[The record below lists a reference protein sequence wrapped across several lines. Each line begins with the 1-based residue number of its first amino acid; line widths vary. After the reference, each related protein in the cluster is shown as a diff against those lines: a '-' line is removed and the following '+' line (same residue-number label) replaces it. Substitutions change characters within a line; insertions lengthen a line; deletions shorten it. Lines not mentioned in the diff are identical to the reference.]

1 MNKTIITT
9 AATLLMVSCNTT
21 NPLLQE
27 STLPYGA
34 PQFDKIRNEH
44 YMPAFQQGIAEA
56 KAEIDAIAGNTE
68 APGFENTIEA
78 MERSGK
84 TLNRVSS
91 IFFNVLEADSDE
103 QMQQIAEEVSPLLT
117 EYEMYV
123 SLNETLFARVKAVWE
138 QRESLSL
145 EKDQMRLLE
154 KTYKS
159 FARGGANLQGEDRQ
173 KYAELS
179 EKLSLA
185 TLKFGRN
192 VLAATNAYKLN
203 ITDEAQLAGLPQYV
217 IDLGKQ
223 TAEELGQQGWTY
235 DLSYPS
241 YGPFMRFCDDRELR
255 RQMYIAYNTRGVG
268 GESDNSAL
276 VKEIAGLRLEIAN
289 LLGYETYADYALE
302 ERMLKT
308 PAQVNG
314 FLEDLLQ
321 ASLPKARQE
330 VKAIRD
336 YAAAHGFEGE
346 LQSWDFS
353 YWSEKL
359 KSEKYS
365 VSDAELK
372 PYFRLEDCI
381 DAVFGLAT
389 RLYGL
394 SFELRED
401 IPAYHEDVKV
411 YDVKDESGRHMALFY
426 VDFFPRASKRNGAWM
441 TEFRG
446 QSIVDGTEYRP
457 FVSLVTNFSKPT
469 ADDPSL
475 LTPDELET
483 FLHEFGHS
491 LHGMLAEGRYE
502 SLCGTN
508 VSRDFVELPSQI
520 MENWAYEPEFLQ
532 GFAKHYKTGET
543 IPAAL
548 IDKIAASRNYNAAY
562 AQVRQLNFG
571 ILDMAWHD
579 QKSMTEAPALEFEK
593 AVLSRMAVL
602 PAVEGTSISTS
613 ITHLFSG
620 GYAAGYYSYKWS
632 EVLEADAF
640 SLFKEQGIFSRE
652 VAASFRE
659 NILSKGGSEDEAVMY
674 RNFRGHDPE
683 VGALLRKL
691 GI

>member
-1 MNKTIITT
+1 MKKTLI
-9 AATLLMVSCNTT
+9 AATSATMLMASCNT

-34 PQFDKIRNEH
+34 PQFDKIKSEH
-44 YMPAFQQGIAEA
+44 YMPAFREGIAQA
-56 KAEIDAIAGNTE
+56 KAEIDAIVANS
-68 APGFENTIEA
+68 AQPDFENTIEA

-84 TLNRVSS
+84 TLNKVSS
-91 IFFNVLEADSDE
+91 IFFNLLEADSDE
-103 QMQQIAEEVSPLLT
+103 TLQQIAEEVSPLLND
-117 EYEMYV
+117 YQMYV
-123 SLNETLFARVKAVWE
+123 SLNEKLFARVKSVWE
-138 QRESLSL
+138 RKEGLGLAQ
-145 EKDQMRLLE
+145 DQMTLLE

-159 FARGGANLQGEDRQ
+159 FTRGGANLQGEDRQ
-173 KYAELS
+173 KYAQLS
-179 EKLSLA
+179 EQLSLA
-185 TLKFGRN
+185 TIRFGRN

-203 ITDEAQLAGLPQYV
+203 ITDEAKLAGMPDYLKE
-217 IDLGKQ
+217 LGKQ
-223 TAEELGQQGWTY
+223 TAEEAGQQGWTF

-255 RQMYIAYNTRGVG
+255 KEMYLAYNSRGLKEEG
-268 GESDNSAL
+268 DNTEL
-276 VKEIAGLRLEIAN
+276 VKEIASLRLQIAN
-289 LLGYETYADYALE
+289 LLGYETYAHYALE

-308 PAQVNG
+308 PSQVNG

-321 ASLPKARQE
+321 ASLPKARKE
-330 VKAIRD
+330 VKAIQD
-336 YAAAHGFEGE
+336 YAAAHGFKGE

-359 KSEKYS
+359 KNERYTI
-365 VSDAELK
+365 SDAELK
-372 PYFRLEDCI
+372 PYFRLDDCI
-381 DAVFGLAT
+381 DAVFGLAGK
-389 RLYGL
+389 LYGL
-394 SFELRED
+394 SFEERSD
-401 IPAYHEDVKV
+401 IPVYHPDVKV
-411 YDVKDESGRHMALFY
+411 YDVKNEQGRHMALFY

-469 ADDPSL
+469 AGEPSL
-475 LTPDELET
+475 ITPDELET
-483 FLHEFGHS
+483 LLHEFGHS

-508 VSRDFVELPSQI
+508 VARDFVELPSQI

-532 GFAKHYKTGET
+532 SFAKHYKTGET
-543 IPAAL
+543 IPAEL
-548 IDKIAASRNYNAAY
+548 IEKIAASRNYNAAY
-562 AQVRQLNFG
+562 LQVRQLNFG

-579 QKSMTEAPALEFEK
+579 QKTMSDKPTVEFEK
-593 AVLSRMAVL
+593 SVLSRMAVL
-602 PAVEGTSISTS
+602 PDVPGTAISTS

-640 SLFKEQGIFSRE
+640 SLFKEKGIFSRE
-652 VAASFRE
+652 VAESFRA

>member
-1 MNKTIITT
+1 M
-9 AATLLMVSCNTT
+9 LMASCNT

-34 PQFDKIRNEH
+34 PQFDKIKSEH
-44 YMPAFQQGIAEA
+44 YMPAFREGIAQA
-56 KAEIDAIAGNTE
+56 KAEIDAIVANS
-68 APGFENTIEA
+68 AQPDFENTIEA

-84 TLNRVSS
+84 TLNKVSS
-91 IFFNVLEADSDE
+91 IFFNLLEADSDE
-103 QMQQIAEEVSPLLT
+103 TLQQIAEEVSPLLND
-117 EYEMYV
+117 YQMYV
-123 SLNETLFARVKAVWE
+123 SLNEKLFARVKSVWE
-138 QRESLSL
+138 RKEGLGLAQ
-145 EKDQMRLLE
+145 DQMTLLE

-159 FARGGANLQGEDRQ
+159 FTRGGANLQGEDRQ
-173 KYAELS
+173 KYAQLS
-179 EKLSLA
+179 EQLSLA
-185 TLKFGRN
+185 TIRFGRN

-203 ITDEAQLAGLPQYV
+203 ITDEAKLAGMPDYLKE
-217 IDLGKQ
+217 LGKQ
-223 TAEELGQQGWTY
+223 TAEEAGQQGWTF

-255 RQMYIAYNTRGVG
+255 KEMYLAYNSRGLKEEG
-268 GESDNSAL
+268 DNTEL
-276 VKEIAGLRLEIAN
+276 VKEIASLRLQIAN
-289 LLGYETYADYALE
+289 LLGYETYAHYALE

-308 PAQVNG
+308 PSQVNG

-321 ASLPKARQE
+321 ASLPKARKE
-330 VKAIRD
+330 VKAIQD
-336 YAAAHGFEGE
+336 YAAAHGFKGE

-359 KSEKYS
+359 KNERYTI
-365 VSDAELK
+365 SDAELK
-372 PYFRLEDCI
+372 PYFRLDDCI
-381 DAVFGLAT
+381 DAVFGLAGK
-389 RLYGL
+389 LYGL
-394 SFELRED
+394 SFEERSD
-401 IPAYHEDVKV
+401 IPVYHPDVKV
-411 YDVKDESGRHMALFY
+411 YDVKNEQGRHMALFY

-469 ADDPSL
+469 AGEPSL
-475 LTPDELET
+475 ITPDELET
-483 FLHEFGHS
+483 LLHEFGHS

-508 VSRDFVELPSQI
+508 VARDFVELPSQI

-532 GFAKHYKTGET
+532 SFAKHYKTGET
-543 IPAAL
+543 IPAEL
-548 IDKIAASRNYNAAY
+548 IEKISASRNYNAAY
-562 AQVRQLNFG
+562 LQVRQLNFG

-579 QKSMTEAPALEFEK
+579 QKTISDKPTVEFEK
-593 AVLSRMAVL
+593 SVLSRMAVL
-602 PAVEGTSISTS
+602 PDVPGTAISTS

-640 SLFKEQGIFSRE
+640 SLFKEKGIFSRE
-652 VAASFRE
+652 VAESFRA

>member
-1 MNKTIITT
+1 MKKTLI
-9 AATLLMVSCNTT
+9 AATSATMLMASCNT

-34 PQFDKIRNEH
+34 PQFDKIKSEH
-44 YMPAFQQGIAEA
+44 YMPAFREGIAQA
-56 KAEIDAIAGNTE
+56 KAEIDAIVANS
-68 APGFENTIEA
+68 AQPDFENTIEA

-84 TLNRVSS
+84 TLNKVSS
-91 IFFNVLEADSDE
+91 IFFNLLEADSDE
-103 QMQQIAEEVSPLLT
+103 TLQQIAEEVSPLLND
-117 EYEMYV
+117 YQMYV
-123 SLNETLFARVKAVWE
+123 SLNEKLFARVKSVWE
-138 QRESLSL
+138 RKEGLGLAQ
-145 EKDQMRLLE
+145 DQMTLLE

-159 FARGGANLQGEDRQ
+159 FTRGGANLQGEDRQ
-173 KYAELS
+173 KYAQLS
-179 EKLSLA
+179 EQLSLA
-185 TLKFGRN
+185 TIRFGRN

-203 ITDEAQLAGLPQYV
+203 ITDEAKLAGMPDYLKE
-217 IDLGKQ
+217 LGKQ
-223 TAEELGQQGWTY
+223 TAEEAGQQGWTF

-255 RQMYIAYNTRGVG
+255 KEMYLAYNSRGLKEEG
-268 GESDNSAL
+268 DNTEL
-276 VKEIAGLRLEIAN
+276 VKEIASLRLQIAN
-289 LLGYETYADYALE
+289 LLGYETYAHYALE

-308 PAQVNG
+308 PSQVNG

-321 ASLPKARQE
+321 ASLPKARKE
-330 VKAIRD
+330 VKAIQD
-336 YAAAHGFEGE
+336 YAAAHGFKGE

-359 KSEKYS
+359 KNERYTI
-365 VSDAELK
+365 SDAELK
-372 PYFRLEDCI
+372 PYFRLDDCI
-381 DAVFGLAT
+381 DAVFGLAGK
-389 RLYGL
+389 LYGL
-394 SFELRED
+394 SFEERSD
-401 IPAYHEDVKV
+401 IPVYHPDVKV
-411 YDVKDESGRHMALFY
+411 YDVKNEQGRHMALFY

-469 ADDPSL
+469 AGEPSL
-475 LTPDELET
+475 ITPDELET
-483 FLHEFGHS
+483 LLHEFGHS
-491 LHGMLAEGRYE
+491 LHGMLTEGRYE

-508 VSRDFVELPSQI
+508 VARDFVELPSQI

-543 IPAAL
+543 IPAEL
-548 IDKIAASRNYNAAY
+548 IEKISASRNYNAAY
-562 AQVRQLNFG
+562 LQVRQLNFG

-579 QKSMTEAPALEFEK
+579 QKTMSDKPTVEFEK
-593 AVLSRMAVL
+593 RVLSRMAVL
-602 PAVEGTSISTS
+602 PDVPGTAISTS

-640 SLFKEQGIFSRE
+640 SLFKEKGIFSRE
-652 VAASFRE
+652 VAESFRA

>member
-268 GESDNSAL
+268 GESDNSVL

-321 ASLPKARQE
+321 ASLPKADR
-330 VKAIRD
+330 
-336 YAAAHGFEGE
+336 
-346 LQSWDFS
+346 
-353 YWSEKL
+353 
-359 KSEKYS
+359 KS
-365 VSDAELK
+365 V
-372 PYFRLEDCI
+372 
-381 DAVFGLAT
+381 V
-389 RLYGL
+389 
-394 SFELRED
+394 
-401 IPAYHEDVKV
+401 
-411 YDVKDESGRHMALFY
+411 
-426 VDFFPRASKRNGAWM
+426 
-441 TEFRG
+441 
-446 QSIVDGTEYRP
+446 
-457 FVSLVTNFSKPT
+457 
-469 ADDPSL
+469 
-475 LTPDELET
+475 
-483 FLHEFGHS
+483 
-491 LHGMLAEGRYE
+491 
-502 SLCGTN
+502 
-508 VSRDFVELPSQI
+508 
-520 MENWAYEPEFLQ
+520 
-532 GFAKHYKTGET
+532 
-543 IPAAL
+543 
-548 IDKIAASRNYNAAY
+548 
-562 AQVRQLNFG
+562 
-571 ILDMAWHD
+571 
-579 QKSMTEAPALEFEK
+579 
-593 AVLSRMAVL
+593 
-602 PAVEGTSISTS
+602 
-613 ITHLFSG
+613 
-620 GYAAGYYSYKWS
+620 
-632 EVLEADAF
+632 
-640 SLFKEQGIFSRE
+640 
-652 VAASFRE
+652 
-659 NILSKGGSEDEAVMY
+659 
-674 RNFRGHDPE
+674 
-683 VGALLRKL
+683 
-691 GI
+691 

>member
-1 MNKTIITT
+1 MKKTLI
-9 AATLLMVSCNTT
+9 AATSATMLMASCNT

-34 PQFDKIRNEH
+34 PQFDKIKSEH
-44 YMPAFQQGIAEA
+44 YMPAFREGIAQA
-56 KAEIDAIAGNTE
+56 KAEIDAIVANS
-68 APGFENTIEA
+68 AQPDFENTIEA

-84 TLNRVSS
+84 TLNKVSS
-91 IFFNVLEADSDE
+91 IFFNLLEADSDE
-103 QMQQIAEEVSPLLT
+103 TLQQIAEEVSPLLND
-117 EYEMYV
+117 YQMYV
-123 SLNETLFARVKAVWE
+123 SLNEKLFARVKSVWE
-138 QRESLSL
+138 RKEGLGLAQ
-145 EKDQMRLLE
+145 DQMTLLE

-159 FARGGANLQGEDRQ
+159 FTRGGANLQGEDRQ
-173 KYAELS
+173 KYAQLS
-179 EKLSLA
+179 EQLSLA
-185 TLKFGRN
+185 TIRFGRN

-203 ITDEAQLAGLPQYV
+203 ITDEAKLAGMPDYLKE
-217 IDLGKQ
+217 LGKQ
-223 TAEELGQQGWTY
+223 TAEEAGQQGWTF

-255 RQMYIAYNTRGVG
+255 KEMYLAYNSRGLKEEG
-268 GESDNSAL
+268 DNTEL
-276 VKEIAGLRLEIAN
+276 VKEIASLRLQIAN
-289 LLGYETYADYALE
+289 LLGYETYAHYALE

-308 PAQVNG
+308 PSQVNG

-321 ASLPKARQE
+321 ASLPKARKE
-330 VKAIRD
+330 VKAIQD
-336 YAAAHGFEGE
+336 YAAAHGFKGE

-359 KSEKYS
+359 KNERYTI
-365 VSDAELK
+365 SDAELK
-372 PYFRLEDCI
+372 PYFRLDDCI
-381 DAVFGLAT
+381 DAVFGLAGK
-389 RLYGL
+389 LYGL
-394 SFELRED
+394 SFEERSD
-401 IPAYHEDVKV
+401 IPVYHPDVKV
-411 YDVKDESGRHMALFY
+411 YDVKNEQGRHMALFY

-469 ADDPSL
+469 AGEPSL
-475 LTPDELET
+475 ITPDELET
-483 FLHEFGHS
+483 LLHEFGHS

-508 VSRDFVELPSQI
+508 VARDFVELPSQI

-543 IPAAL
+543 IPAEL
-548 IDKIAASRNYNAAY
+548 IEKIATSRNYNAAY
-562 AQVRQLNFG
+562 LQVRQLNFG

-579 QKSMTEAPALEFEK
+579 QKTMSDKPTVEFEK
-593 AVLSRMAVL
+593 SVLSRMAVL
-602 PAVEGTSISTS
+602 PDVPGTAISTS

-640 SLFKEQGIFSRE
+640 SLFKEKGIFSRE
-652 VAASFRE
+652 VAESFRA

>member
-1 MNKTIITT
+1 M
-9 AATLLMVSCNTT
+9 LMASCNT

-34 PQFDKIRNEH
+34 PQFDKIKSEH
-44 YMPAFQQGIAEA
+44 YMPAFREGIAQA
-56 KAEIDAIAGNTE
+56 KAEIDAIVANS
-68 APGFENTIEA
+68 AQPDFENTIEA

-84 TLNRVSS
+84 TLNKVSS
-91 IFFNVLEADSDE
+91 IFFNLLEADSDE
-103 QMQQIAEEVSPLLT
+103 TLQQIAEEVSPLLND
-117 EYEMYV
+117 YQMYV
-123 SLNETLFARVKAVWE
+123 SLNEKLFARVKSVWE
-138 QRESLSL
+138 RKEGLGLAQ
-145 EKDQMRLLE
+145 DQMTLLE

-159 FARGGANLQGEDRQ
+159 FTRGGANLQGEDRQ
-173 KYAELS
+173 KYAQLS
-179 EKLSLA
+179 EQLSLA
-185 TLKFGRN
+185 TIRFGRN

-203 ITDEAQLAGLPQYV
+203 ITDEAKLAGMPDYLK
-217 IDLGKQ
+217 DLGKQ
-223 TAEELGQQGWTY
+223 TAEEAGQQGWTF

-255 RQMYIAYNTRGVG
+255 KEMYLAYNSRGLKEEG
-268 GESDNSAL
+268 DNTEL
-276 VKEIAGLRLEIAN
+276 VKEIASLRLQIAN
-289 LLGYETYADYALE
+289 LLGYETYAHYALE

-308 PAQVNG
+308 PSQVNG

-321 ASLPKARQE
+321 ASLPKARKE
-330 VKAIRD
+330 VKAIQD
-336 YAAAHGFEGE
+336 YAAAHGFKGE

-359 KSEKYS
+359 KNERYTI
-365 VSDAELK
+365 SDAELK
-372 PYFRLEDCI
+372 PYFRLDDCI
-381 DAVFGLAT
+381 DAVFGLAGK
-389 RLYGL
+389 LYGL
-394 SFELRED
+394 SFEERSD
-401 IPAYHEDVKV
+401 IPVYHPDVKV
-411 YDVKDESGRHMALFY
+411 YDVKNEQGRHMALFY

-469 ADDPSL
+469 AGEPSL
-475 LTPDELET
+475 ITPDELET
-483 FLHEFGHS
+483 LLHEFGHS

-508 VSRDFVELPSQI
+508 VARDFVELPSQI

-543 IPAAL
+543 IPAEL
-548 IDKIAASRNYNAAY
+548 IEKIAASRNYNAAY
-562 AQVRQLNFG
+562 LQVRQLNFG

-579 QKSMTEAPALEFEK
+579 QKTMSEEPTVEFEK
-593 AVLSRMAVL
+593 RVLSRMAVL
-602 PAVEGTSISTS
+602 PDVPGTAISTS

-640 SLFKEQGIFSRE
+640 SLFKEKGIFSRE
-652 VAASFRE
+652 VAESFRA

>member
-1 MNKTIITT
+1 M
-9 AATLLMVSCNTT
+9 LMASCNT

-34 PQFDKIRNEH
+34 PQFDKIKSEH
-44 YMPAFQQGIAEA
+44 YMPAFREGIAQA
-56 KAEIDAIAGNTE
+56 KAEIDAIVANS
-68 APGFENTIEA
+68 AQPDFENTIEA

-84 TLNRVSS
+84 TLNKVSS
-91 IFFNVLEADSDE
+91 IFFNLLEADSDE
-103 QMQQIAEEVSPLLT
+103 TLQQIAEEVSPLLND
-117 EYEMYV
+117 YQMYV
-123 SLNETLFARVKAVWE
+123 SLNEKLFARVKSVWE
-138 QRESLSL
+138 RKEGLGLAQ
-145 EKDQMRLLE
+145 DQMTLLE

-159 FARGGANLQGEDRQ
+159 FTRGGANLQGEDRQ
-173 KYAELS
+173 KYAQLS
-179 EKLSLA
+179 EQLSLA
-185 TLKFGRN
+185 TIRFGRN

-203 ITDEAQLAGLPQYV
+203 ITDEAKLAGMPDYLKE
-217 IDLGKQ
+217 LGKQ
-223 TAEELGQQGWTY
+223 TAEEAGQQGWTF

-255 RQMYIAYNTRGVG
+255 KEMYLAYNSRGLKEEG
-268 GESDNSAL
+268 DNTEL
-276 VKEIAGLRLEIAN
+276 VKEIASLRLQIAN
-289 LLGYETYADYALE
+289 LLGYETYAHYALE

-308 PAQVNG
+308 PSQVNG

-321 ASLPKARQE
+321 ASLPKARKE
-330 VKAIRD
+330 VKAIQD
-336 YAAAHGFEGE
+336 YAAAHGFKGE

-359 KSEKYS
+359 KNERYTI
-365 VSDAELK
+365 SDAELK
-372 PYFRLEDCI
+372 PYFRLDDCI
-381 DAVFGLAT
+381 DAVFGLAGK
-389 RLYGL
+389 LYGL
-394 SFELRED
+394 SFEERSD
-401 IPAYHEDVKV
+401 IPVYHPDVKV
-411 YDVKDESGRHMALFY
+411 YDVKNEQGRHMALFY

-469 ADDPSL
+469 AGEPSL
-475 LTPDELET
+475 ITPDELET
-483 FLHEFGHS
+483 LLHEFGHS

-508 VSRDFVELPSQI
+508 VARDFVELPSQI

-532 GFAKHYKTGET
+532 SFAKHYKTGET
-543 IPAAL
+543 IPAEL
-548 IDKIAASRNYNAAY
+548 IEKISASRNYNAAY
-562 AQVRQLNFG
+562 LQVRQLNFG

-579 QKSMTEAPALEFEK
+579 QKTMSDKPTVEFEK
-593 AVLSRMAVL
+593 SVLSRMAVL
-602 PAVEGTSISTS
+602 PDVPGTAISTS

-640 SLFKEQGIFSRE
+640 SLFKEKGIFSRE
-652 VAASFRE
+652 VAESFRA

>member
-1 MNKTIITT
+1 MKKTLI
-9 AATLLMVSCNTT
+9 AATSATMLMASCNT

-34 PQFDKIRNEH
+34 PQFDKIKSEH
-44 YMPAFQQGIAEA
+44 YMPAFKEGIAQA
-56 KAEIDAIAGNTE
+56 KAEIDAIVANS
-68 APGFENTIEA
+68 AQPDFENTIEA

-84 TLNRVSS
+84 TLNKVSS
-91 IFFNVLEADSDE
+91 IFFNLLEADSDE
-103 QMQQIAEEVSPLLT
+103 TLQQIAEEVSPLLND
-117 EYEMYV
+117 YQMYV
-123 SLNETLFARVKAVWE
+123 SLNEKLFARVKSVWE
-138 QRESLSL
+138 RKEGLGLAQ
-145 EKDQMRLLE
+145 DQMTLLE

-159 FARGGANLQGEDRQ
+159 FTRGGANLQGEDRQ
-173 KYAELS
+173 KYAQLS
-179 EKLSLA
+179 EQLSLA
-185 TLKFGRN
+185 TIRFGRN

-203 ITDEAQLAGLPQYV
+203 ITDEAKLAGMPDYLKE
-217 IDLGKQ
+217 LGKQ
-223 TAEELGQQGWTY
+223 TAEEAGQQGWTF

-255 RQMYIAYNTRGVG
+255 KEMYLAYNSRGLKEEG
-268 GESDNSAL
+268 DNTEL
-276 VKEIAGLRLEIAN
+276 VKEIASLRLQIAN
-289 LLGYETYADYALE
+289 LLGYETYAHYALE

-308 PAQVNG
+308 PSQVNG

-321 ASLPKARQE
+321 ASLPKARKE
-330 VKAIRD
+330 VKAIQD
-336 YAAAHGFEGE
+336 YAAAHGFKGE

-359 KSEKYS
+359 KNERYTI
-365 VSDAELK
+365 SDAELK
-372 PYFRLEDCI
+372 PYFRLDDCI
-381 DAVFGLAT
+381 DAVFGLAGK
-389 RLYGL
+389 LYGL
-394 SFELRED
+394 SFEERSD
-401 IPAYHEDVKV
+401 IPVYHPDVKV
-411 YDVKDESGRHMALFY
+411 YDVKNEQGRHMALFY

-469 ADDPSL
+469 AGEPSL
-475 LTPDELET
+475 ITPDELET
-483 FLHEFGHS
+483 LLHEFGHS

-508 VSRDFVELPSQI
+508 VARDFVELPSQI

-543 IPAAL
+543 IPAEL
-548 IDKIAASRNYNAAY
+548 IEKISASRNYNAAY
-562 AQVRQLNFG
+562 LQVRQLNFG

-579 QKSMTEAPALEFEK
+579 QKTMSEEPTVEIEK
-593 AVLSRMAVL
+593 SVLSRMAVL
-602 PAVEGTSISTS
+602 PDVPGTAISTS

-640 SLFKEQGIFSRE
+640 SLFKEKGIFSRE
-652 VAASFRE
+652 VAESFRA

>member
-1 MNKTIITT
+1 MKKTLI
-9 AATLLMVSCNTT
+9 AATSATMLMASCNT

-34 PQFDKIRNEH
+34 PQFDKIKSEH
-44 YMPAFQQGIAEA
+44 YMPAFREGIAQA
-56 KAEIDAIAGNTE
+56 KAEIDAIVANS
-68 APGFENTIEA
+68 AQPDFENTIEA

-84 TLNRVSS
+84 TLNKVSS
-91 IFFNVLEADSDE
+91 IFFNLLEADSDE
-103 QMQQIAEEVSPLLT
+103 TLQQIAEEVSPLLND
-117 EYEMYV
+117 YQMYV
-123 SLNETLFARVKAVWE
+123 SLNEKLFARVKSVWE
-138 QRESLSL
+138 RKEGLGLAQ
-145 EKDQMRLLE
+145 DQMTLLE

-159 FARGGANLQGEDRQ
+159 FTRGGANLQGEDRQ
-173 KYAELS
+173 KYAQLS
-179 EKLSLA
+179 EQLSLA
-185 TLKFGRN
+185 TIRFGRN

-203 ITDEAQLAGLPQYV
+203 ITDEAKLAGMPDYLKE
-217 IDLGKQ
+217 LGKQ
-223 TAEELGQQGWTY
+223 TAEEAGQQGWTF

-255 RQMYIAYNTRGVG
+255 KEMYLAYNSRGLKEEG
-268 GESDNSAL
+268 DNTEL
-276 VKEIAGLRLEIAN
+276 VKEIASLRLQIAN
-289 LLGYETYADYALE
+289 LLGYETYAHYALE

-308 PAQVNG
+308 PSQVNG

-321 ASLPKARQE
+321 ASLPKARKE
-330 VKAIRD
+330 VKAIQD
-336 YAAAHGFEGE
+336 YAAAHGFKGE

-359 KSEKYS
+359 KNERYTI
-365 VSDAELK
+365 SDAELK
-372 PYFRLEDCI
+372 PYFRLDDCI
-381 DAVFGLAT
+381 DAVFGLAGK
-389 RLYGL
+389 LYGL
-394 SFELRED
+394 SFEERSD
-401 IPAYHEDVKV
+401 IPVYHPDVKV
-411 YDVKDESGRHMALFY
+411 YDVKNEQGRHMALFY

-469 ADDPSL
+469 AGEPSL
-475 LTPDELET
+475 ITPDELET
-483 FLHEFGHS
+483 LLHEFGHS

-508 VSRDFVELPSQI
+508 VARDFVELPSQI

-543 IPAAL
+543 IPAEL
-548 IDKIAASRNYNAAY
+548 IEKISASRNYNAAY
-562 AQVRQLNFG
+562 LQVRQLNFG

-579 QKSMTEAPALEFEK
+579 QKTMSEEPTVEFEK
-593 AVLSRMAVL
+593 RVLSRMAVL
-602 PAVEGTSISTS
+602 PDVPGTAISTS

-640 SLFKEQGIFSRE
+640 SLFKEKGIFSRE
-652 VAASFRE
+652 VAESFRA

>member
-1 MNKTIITT
+1 MKKTLI
-9 AATLLMVSCNTT
+9 AATSATMLMASCNT

-34 PQFDKIRNEH
+34 PQFDKIKSEH
-44 YMPAFQQGIAEA
+44 YMPAFKEGIAQA
-56 KAEIDAIAGNTE
+56 KAEIDAIVANS
-68 APGFENTIEA
+68 AQPDFENTIEA

-84 TLNRVSS
+84 TLNKVSS
-91 IFFNVLEADSDE
+91 IFFNLLEADSDE
-103 QMQQIAEEVSPLLT
+103 TLQQIAEEVSPLLND
-117 EYEMYV
+117 YQMYV
-123 SLNETLFARVKAVWE
+123 SLNEKLFARVKSVWE
-138 QRESLSL
+138 RKEGLGLAQ
-145 EKDQMRLLE
+145 DQMTLLE

-159 FARGGANLQGEDRQ
+159 FTRGGANLQGEDRQ
-173 KYAELS
+173 KYAQLS
-179 EKLSLA
+179 EQLSLA
-185 TLKFGRN
+185 TIRFGRN

-203 ITDEAQLAGLPQYV
+203 ITDEAKLAGMPDYLKE
-217 IDLGKQ
+217 LGKQ
-223 TAEELGQQGWTY
+223 TAEEAGQQGWTF

-255 RQMYIAYNTRGVG
+255 KEMYLAYNSRGLKEEG
-268 GESDNSAL
+268 DNTEL
-276 VKEIAGLRLEIAN
+276 VKEIASLRLQIAN
-289 LLGYETYADYALE
+289 LLGYETYAHYALE

-308 PAQVNG
+308 PSQVNG

-321 ASLPKARQE
+321 ASLPKARKE
-330 VKAIRD
+330 VKAIQD
-336 YAAAHGFEGE
+336 YAAAHGFKGE

-359 KSEKYS
+359 KNERYTI
-365 VSDAELK
+365 SDAELK
-372 PYFRLEDCI
+372 PYFRLDDCI
-381 DAVFGLAT
+381 DAVFGLAGK
-389 RLYGL
+389 LYGL
-394 SFELRED
+394 SFEERSD
-401 IPAYHEDVKV
+401 IPVYHPDVKV
-411 YDVKDESGRHMALFY
+411 YDVKNEQGRHMALFY

-469 ADDPSL
+469 AGEPSL
-475 LTPDELET
+475 ITPDELET
-483 FLHEFGHS
+483 LLHEFGHS

-508 VSRDFVELPSQI
+508 VARDFVELPSQI

-532 GFAKHYKTGET
+532 SFAKHYKTGET
-543 IPAAL
+543 IPAEL
-548 IDKIAASRNYNAAY
+548 IEKISASRNYNAAY
-562 AQVRQLNFG
+562 LQVRQLNFG

-579 QKSMTEAPALEFEK
+579 QKTMSEEPTVEFEK
-593 AVLSRMAVL
+593 SVLSRMAVL
-602 PAVEGTSISTS
+602 PDVPGTAISTS

-640 SLFKEQGIFSRE
+640 SLFKEKGIFSRE
-652 VAASFRE
+652 VAESFRA

>member
-1 MNKTIITT
+1 M
-9 AATLLMVSCNTT
+9 LMASCNTH
-21 NPLLQE
+21 PLLQE

-34 PQFDKIRNEH
+34 PQFDKIKSEH
-44 YMPAFQQGIAEA
+44 YMPAFKEGIAQA
-56 KAEIDAIAGNTE
+56 KAEIDAIVANS
-68 APGFENTIEA
+68 AQPDFENTIEA

-84 TLNRVSS
+84 TLNKVSS
-91 IFFNVLEADSDE
+91 IFFNLLEADSDE
-103 QMQQIAEEVSPLLT
+103 TLQQIAEEVSPLLND
-117 EYEMYV
+117 YQMYV
-123 SLNETLFARVKAVWE
+123 SLNEKLFARVKSVWE
-138 QRESLSL
+138 RKEGLGLAQ
-145 EKDQMRLLE
+145 DQMTLLE

-159 FARGGANLQGEDRQ
+159 FTRGGANLQGEDRQ
-173 KYAELS
+173 KYAQLS
-179 EKLSLA
+179 EQLSLA
-185 TLKFGRN
+185 TIRFGRN

-203 ITDEAQLAGLPQYV
+203 ITDEAKLAGMPDYLKE
-217 IDLGKQ
+217 LGKQ
-223 TAEELGQQGWTY
+223 TAEEAGQQGWTF

-255 RQMYIAYNTRGVG
+255 KEMYLAYNSRGLKEEG
-268 GESDNSAL
+268 DNTEL
-276 VKEIAGLRLEIAN
+276 VKEIASLRLQIAN
-289 LLGYETYADYALE
+289 LLGYETYAHYALE

-308 PAQVNG
+308 PSQVNG

-321 ASLPKARQE
+321 ASLPKARKE
-330 VKAIRD
+330 VKAIQD
-336 YAAAHGFEGE
+336 YAAAHGFKGE

-359 KSEKYS
+359 KNERYTI
-365 VSDAELK
+365 SDAELK
-372 PYFRLEDCI
+372 PYFRLDDCI
-381 DAVFGLAT
+381 DAVFGLAGK
-389 RLYGL
+389 LYGL
-394 SFELRED
+394 SFEERSD
-401 IPAYHEDVKV
+401 IPVYHPDVKV
-411 YDVKDESGRHMALFY
+411 YDVKNEQGRHMALFY

-469 ADDPSL
+469 AGEPSL
-475 LTPDELET
+475 ITPDELET
-483 FLHEFGHS
+483 LLHEFGHS

-508 VSRDFVELPSQI
+508 VARDFVELPSQI

-543 IPAAL
+543 IPAEL
-548 IDKIAASRNYNAAY
+548 IEKIAASRNYNAAY
-562 AQVRQLNFG
+562 LQVRQLNFG

-579 QKSMTEAPALEFEK
+579 QKTMSEEPTVEFEK
-593 AVLSRMAVL
+593 RVLSRMAVL
-602 PAVEGTSISTS
+602 PDVPGTAISTS

-640 SLFKEQGIFSRE
+640 SLFKEKGIFSRE
-652 VAASFRE
+652 VAESFRA

>member
-1 MNKTIITT
+1 MKKTLI
-9 AATLLMVSCNTT
+9 AATSATMLMASCNT

-34 PQFDKIRNEH
+34 PQFDKIKSEH
-44 YMPAFQQGIAEA
+44 YMPAFKEGIAQA
-56 KAEIDAIAGNTE
+56 KAEIDAIVANS
-68 APGFENTIEA
+68 AQPDFENTIEA

-84 TLNRVSS
+84 TLNKVSS
-91 IFFNVLEADSDE
+91 IFFNLLEADSDE
-103 QMQQIAEEVSPLLT
+103 TLQQIAEEVSPLLND
-117 EYEMYV
+117 YQMYV
-123 SLNETLFARVKAVWE
+123 SLNEKLFARVKSVWE
-138 QRESLSL
+138 RKEGLGLAQ
-145 EKDQMRLLE
+145 DQMTLLE

-159 FARGGANLQGEDRQ
+159 FTRGGANLQGEDRQ
-173 KYAELS
+173 KYAQLS
-179 EKLSLA
+179 EQLSLA
-185 TLKFGRN
+185 TIRFGRN

-203 ITDEAQLAGLPQYV
+203 ITDEAKLAGMPDYLKE
-217 IDLGKQ
+217 LGKQ
-223 TAEELGQQGWTY
+223 TAEEAGQQGWTF

-255 RQMYIAYNTRGVG
+255 KEMYLAYNSRGLKEEG
-268 GESDNSAL
+268 DNTEL
-276 VKEIAGLRLEIAN
+276 VKEIASLRLQIAN
-289 LLGYETYADYALE
+289 LLGYETYAHYALE

-308 PAQVNG
+308 PSQVNG

-321 ASLPKARQE
+321 ASLPKARKE
-330 VKAIRD
+330 VKAIQD
-336 YAAAHGFEGE
+336 YAAAHGFKGE

-359 KSEKYS
+359 KNERYTI
-365 VSDAELK
+365 SDAELK
-372 PYFRLEDCI
+372 PYFRLDDCI
-381 DAVFGLAT
+381 DAVFGLAGK
-389 RLYGL
+389 LYGL
-394 SFELRED
+394 SFEERSD
-401 IPAYHEDVKV
+401 IPVYHPDVKV
-411 YDVKDESGRHMALFY
+411 YDVKNEQGRHMALFY

-469 ADDPSL
+469 AGEPSL
-475 LTPDELET
+475 ITPDELET
-483 FLHEFGHS
+483 LLHEFGHS

-508 VSRDFVELPSQI
+508 VARDFVELPSQI

-543 IPAAL
+543 IPAEL
-548 IDKIAASRNYNAAY
+548 IEKIAASRNYNAAY
-562 AQVRQLNFG
+562 LQVRQLNFG

-579 QKSMTEAPALEFEK
+579 QKTMSEEPTVEVEK
-593 AVLSRMAVL
+593 RVLSRMAVL
-602 PAVEGTSISTS
+602 PDVPGTAISTS

-640 SLFKEQGIFSRE
+640 SLFKEKGIFSRE
-652 VAASFRE
+652 VAESFRA

>member
-1 MNKTIITT
+1 M
-9 AATLLMVSCNTT
+9 LMASCNT

-34 PQFDKIRNEH
+34 PQFDKIKSEH
-44 YMPAFQQGIAEA
+44 YMPAFKEGIAQA
-56 KAEIDAIAGNTE
+56 KAEIDAIVANS
-68 APGFENTIEA
+68 AQPDFENTIEA

-84 TLNRVSS
+84 TLNKVSS
-91 IFFNVLEADSDE
+91 IFFNLLEADSDE
-103 QMQQIAEEVSPLLT
+103 TLQQIAEEVSPLLND
-117 EYEMYV
+117 YQMYV
-123 SLNETLFARVKAVWE
+123 SLNEKLFARVKSVWE
-138 QRESLSL
+138 RKEGLGLAQ
-145 EKDQMRLLE
+145 DQMTLLE

-159 FARGGANLQGEDRQ
+159 FTRGGANLQGEDRQ
-173 KYAELS
+173 KYAQLS
-179 EKLSLA
+179 EQLSLA
-185 TLKFGRN
+185 TIRFGRN

-203 ITDEAQLAGLPQYV
+203 ITDEAKLAGMPDYLKE
-217 IDLGKQ
+217 LGKQ
-223 TAEELGQQGWTY
+223 TAEEAGQQGWTF

-255 RQMYIAYNTRGVG
+255 KEMYLAYNSRGLKEEG
-268 GESDNSAL
+268 DNTEL
-276 VKEIAGLRLEIAN
+276 VKEIASLRLQIAN
-289 LLGYETYADYALE
+289 LLGYETYAHYALE

-308 PAQVNG
+308 PSQVNG

-321 ASLPKARQE
+321 ASLPKARKE
-330 VKAIRD
+330 VKAIQD
-336 YAAAHGFEGE
+336 YAAAHGFKGE

-359 KSEKYS
+359 KNERYTI
-365 VSDAELK
+365 SDAELK
-372 PYFRLEDCI
+372 PYFRLDDCI
-381 DAVFGLAT
+381 DAVFGLAGK
-389 RLYGL
+389 LYGL
-394 SFELRED
+394 SFEERSD
-401 IPAYHEDVKV
+401 IPVYHPDVKV
-411 YDVKDESGRHMALFY
+411 YDVKNEQGRHMALFY

-469 ADDPSL
+469 AGEPSL
-475 LTPDELET
+475 ITPDELET
-483 FLHEFGHS
+483 LLHEFGHS
-491 LHGMLAEGRYE
+491 LHGMLTEGRYE

-508 VSRDFVELPSQI
+508 VARDFVELPSQI

-532 GFAKHYKTGET
+532 SFAKHYKTGET
-543 IPAAL
+543 IPAEL
-548 IDKIAASRNYNAAY
+548 IEKISASRNYNAAY
-562 AQVRQLNFG
+562 LQVRQLNFG

-579 QKSMTEAPALEFEK
+579 QKTMSDKPTVEFEK
-593 AVLSRMAVL
+593 SVLSRMAVL
-602 PAVEGTSISTS
+602 PDVPGTAISTS

-640 SLFKEQGIFSRE
+640 SLFKEKGIFSRE
-652 VAASFRE
+652 VAESFRA

>member
-1 MNKTIITT
+1 M
-9 AATLLMVSCNTT
+9 LMASCNT

-34 PQFDKIRNEH
+34 PQFDKIKSEH
-44 YMPAFQQGIAEA
+44 YMPAFKEGIAQA
-56 KAEIDAIAGNTE
+56 KAEIDAIVANS
-68 APGFENTIEA
+68 AQPDFENTIEA

-84 TLNRVSS
+84 TLNKVSS
-91 IFFNVLEADSDE
+91 IFFNLLEADSDE
-103 QMQQIAEEVSPLLT
+103 TLQQIAEEVSPLLND
-117 EYEMYV
+117 YQMYV
-123 SLNETLFARVKAVWE
+123 SLNEKLFARVKSVWE
-138 QRESLSL
+138 RKEGLGLAQ
-145 EKDQMRLLE
+145 DQMTLLE

-159 FARGGANLQGEDRQ
+159 FTRGGANLQGEDRQ
-173 KYAELS
+173 KYAQLS
-179 EKLSLA
+179 EQLSLA
-185 TLKFGRN
+185 TIRFGRN

-203 ITDEAQLAGLPQYV
+203 ITDEAKLAGMPDYLKE
-217 IDLGKQ
+217 LGKQ
-223 TAEELGQQGWTY
+223 TAEEAGQQGWTF

-255 RQMYIAYNTRGVG
+255 KEMYLAYNSRGLKEEG
-268 GESDNSAL
+268 DNTEL
-276 VKEIAGLRLEIAN
+276 VKEIASLRLQIAN
-289 LLGYETYADYALE
+289 LLGYETYAHYALE

-308 PAQVNG
+308 PSQVNG

-321 ASLPKARQE
+321 ASLPKARKE
-330 VKAIRD
+330 VKAIQD
-336 YAAAHGFEGE
+336 YAAAHGFKGE

-359 KSEKYS
+359 KNERYTI
-365 VSDAELK
+365 SDAELK
-372 PYFRLEDCI
+372 PYFRLDDCI
-381 DAVFGLAT
+381 DAVFGLAGK
-389 RLYGL
+389 LYGL
-394 SFELRED
+394 SFEERSD
-401 IPAYHEDVKV
+401 IPVYHPDVKV
-411 YDVKDESGRHMALFY
+411 YDVKNEQGRHMALFY

-469 ADDPSL
+469 AGEPSL
-475 LTPDELET
+475 ITPDELET
-483 FLHEFGHS
+483 LLHEFGHS

-508 VSRDFVELPSQI
+508 VARDFVELPSQI

-532 GFAKHYKTGET
+532 SFAKHYKTGET
-543 IPAAL
+543 IPAEL
-548 IDKIAASRNYNAAY
+548 IEKISASRNYNAAY
-562 AQVRQLNFG
+562 LQVRQLNFG

-579 QKSMTEAPALEFEK
+579 QKTMSEEPTVEFEK
-593 AVLSRMAVL
+593 RVLSRMAVL
-602 PAVEGTSISTS
+602 PDVPGTAISTS

-640 SLFKEQGIFSRE
+640 SLFKEKGIFSRE
-652 VAASFRE
+652 VAESFRA

>member
-1 MNKTIITT
+1 MKKTLI
-9 AATLLMVSCNTT
+9 AATSATMLMASCNT

-34 PQFDKIRNEH
+34 PQFDKIKSEH
-44 YMPAFQQGIAEA
+44 YMPAFREGIAQA
-56 KAEIDAIAGNTE
+56 KAEIDAIVANS
-68 APGFENTIEA
+68 AQPDFENTIEA

-84 TLNRVSS
+84 TLNKVSS
-91 IFFNVLEADSDE
+91 IFFNLLEADSDE
-103 QMQQIAEEVSPLLT
+103 TLQQIAEEVSPLLND
-117 EYEMYV
+117 YQMYV
-123 SLNETLFARVKAVWE
+123 SLNEKLFARVKSVWE
-138 QRESLSL
+138 RKEDLGLAQ
-145 EKDQMRLLE
+145 DQMTLLE

-159 FARGGANLQGEDRQ
+159 FTRGGANLQGEDRQ
-173 KYAELS
+173 KYAQLS
-179 EKLSLA
+179 EQLSLA
-185 TLKFGRN
+185 TIRFGRN

-203 ITDEAQLAGLPQYV
+203 ITDEAKLAGMPDYLKE
-217 IDLGKQ
+217 LGKQ
-223 TAEELGQQGWTY
+223 TAEEAGQQGWTF

-255 RQMYIAYNTRGVG
+255 KEMYLAYNSRGLKEEG
-268 GESDNSAL
+268 DNTEL
-276 VKEIAGLRLEIAN
+276 VKEIASLRLQIAN
-289 LLGYETYADYALE
+289 LLGYETYAHYALE

-308 PAQVNG
+308 PSQVNG

-321 ASLPKARQE
+321 ASLPKARKE
-330 VKAIRD
+330 VKAIQD
-336 YAAAHGFEGE
+336 YAAAHGFKGE

-359 KSEKYS
+359 KNERYTI
-365 VSDAELK
+365 SDAELK
-372 PYFRLEDCI
+372 PYFRLDDCI
-381 DAVFGLAT
+381 DAVFGLAGK
-389 RLYGL
+389 LYGL
-394 SFELRED
+394 SFEERSD
-401 IPAYHEDVKV
+401 IPVYHPDVKV
-411 YDVKDESGRHMALFY
+411 YDVKNEQGRHMALFY

-469 ADDPSL
+469 AGEPSL
-475 LTPDELET
+475 ITPDELET
-483 FLHEFGHS
+483 LLHEFGHS

-508 VSRDFVELPSQI
+508 VARDFVELPSQI

-543 IPAAL
+543 IPAEL
-548 IDKIAASRNYNAAY
+548 IEKISASRNYNAAY
-562 AQVRQLNFG
+562 LQVRQLNFG

-579 QKSMTEAPALEFEK
+579 QKTMSEEPTVEFEK
-593 AVLSRMAVL
+593 RVLSRMAVL
-602 PAVEGTSISTS
+602 PDVPGTAISTS

-640 SLFKEQGIFSRE
+640 SLFKEKGIFSRE
-652 VAASFRE
+652 VAESFRA

>member
-1 MNKTIITT
+1 MKKTLI
-9 AATLLMVSCNTT
+9 AATSATMLMASCNT

-34 PQFDKIRNEH
+34 PQFDKIKSEH
-44 YMPAFQQGIAEA
+44 YMPAFKEGIAQA
-56 KAEIDAIAGNTE
+56 KAEIDAIVANS
-68 APGFENTIEA
+68 AQPDFENTIEA

-84 TLNRVSS
+84 TLNKVSS
-91 IFFNVLEADSDE
+91 IFFNLLEADSDE
-103 QMQQIAEEVSPLLT
+103 TLQQIAEVVSPLLND
-117 EYEMYV
+117 YQMYV
-123 SLNETLFARVKAVWE
+123 SLNEKLFARVKSVWE
-138 QRESLSL
+138 RKEGLGLAQ
-145 EKDQMRLLE
+145 DQMTLLE

-159 FARGGANLQGEDRQ
+159 FTRGGANLQGEDRQ
-173 KYAELS
+173 KYAQLS
-179 EKLSLA
+179 EQLSLA
-185 TLKFGRN
+185 TIRFGRN

-203 ITDEAQLAGLPQYV
+203 ITDEAKLAGMPDYLKE
-217 IDLGKQ
+217 LGKQ
-223 TAEELGQQGWTY
+223 TAEEAGQQGWTF

-255 RQMYIAYNTRGVG
+255 KEMYLAYNSRGLKEEG
-268 GESDNSAL
+268 DNTEL
-276 VKEIAGLRLEIAN
+276 VKEIASLRLQIAN
-289 LLGYETYADYALE
+289 LLGYETYAHYALE

-308 PAQVNG
+308 PSQVNG

-321 ASLPKARQE
+321 ASLPKARKE
-330 VKAIRD
+330 VKAIQD
-336 YAAAHGFEGE
+336 YAAAHGFKGE

-359 KSEKYS
+359 KNERYTI
-365 VSDAELK
+365 SDAELK
-372 PYFRLEDCI
+372 PYFRLDDCI
-381 DAVFGLAT
+381 DAVFGLAGK
-389 RLYGL
+389 LYGL
-394 SFELRED
+394 SFEERSD
-401 IPAYHEDVKV
+401 IPVYHPDVKV
-411 YDVKDESGRHMALFY
+411 YDVKNEQGRHMALFY

-469 ADDPSL
+469 AGEPSL
-475 LTPDELET
+475 ITPDELET
-483 FLHEFGHS
+483 LLHEFGHS

-508 VSRDFVELPSQI
+508 VARDFVELPSQI

-543 IPAAL
+543 IPAEL
-548 IDKIAASRNYNAAY
+548 IEKISASRNYNAAY
-562 AQVRQLNFG
+562 LQVRQLNFG

-579 QKSMTEAPALEFEK
+579 QKTMSDKPTVEFEK
-593 AVLSRMAVL
+593 SVLSRMAVL
-602 PAVEGTSISTS
+602 PDVPGTAISTS

-640 SLFKEQGIFSRE
+640 SLFKEKGIFSRE
-652 VAASFRE
+652 VAESFRA

>member
-1 MNKTIITT
+1 MKKTLI
-9 AATLLMVSCNTT
+9 AATSATMLMASCNT

-34 PQFDKIRNEH
+34 PQFDKIKSEH
-44 YMPAFQQGIAEA
+44 YMPAFKEGIAQA
-56 KAEIDAIAGNTE
+56 KAEIDAIVANS
-68 APGFENTIEA
+68 AQPDFENTIEA

-84 TLNRVSS
+84 TLNKVSS
-91 IFFNVLEADSDE
+91 IFFNLLEADSDE
-103 QMQQIAEEVSPLLT
+103 TLQQIAEEVSPLLND
-117 EYEMYV
+117 YQMYV
-123 SLNETLFARVKAVWE
+123 SLNEKLFARVKSVWE
-138 QRESLSL
+138 RKEGLGLAQ
-145 EKDQMRLLE
+145 DQMTLLE

-159 FARGGANLQGEDRQ
+159 FTRGGANLQGEDRQ
-173 KYAELS
+173 KYAQLS
-179 EKLSLA
+179 EQLSLA
-185 TLKFGRN
+185 TIRFGRN

-203 ITDEAQLAGLPQYV
+203 ITDEAKLAGMPDYLKE
-217 IDLGKQ
+217 LGKQ
-223 TAEELGQQGWTY
+223 TAEEAGQQGWTF

-255 RQMYIAYNTRGVG
+255 KEMYLAYNSRGLKEEG
-268 GESDNSAL
+268 DNTEL
-276 VKEIAGLRLEIAN
+276 VKEIASLRLQIAN
-289 LLGYETYADYALE
+289 LLGYETYAHYALE

-308 PAQVNG
+308 PSQVNG

-321 ASLPKARQE
+321 ASLPKARKE
-330 VKAIRD
+330 VKAIQD
-336 YAAAHGFEGE
+336 YAAAHGFKGE

-359 KSEKYS
+359 KNERYTI
-365 VSDAELK
+365 SDAELK
-372 PYFRLEDCI
+372 PYFRLDDCI
-381 DAVFGLAT
+381 DAVFGLAGK
-389 RLYGL
+389 LYGL
-394 SFELRED
+394 SFEERSD
-401 IPAYHEDVKV
+401 IPVYHPDVKV
-411 YDVKDESGRHMALFY
+411 YDVKNEQGRHMALFY

-469 ADDPSL
+469 AGEPSL
-475 LTPDELET
+475 ITPDELET
-483 FLHEFGHS
+483 LLHEFGHS

-508 VSRDFVELPSQI
+508 VARDFVELPSQI

-532 GFAKHYKTGET
+532 SFAKHYKTGET
-543 IPAAL
+543 IPAEL
-548 IDKIAASRNYNAAY
+548 IEKIATSRNYNAAY
-562 AQVRQLNFG
+562 LQVRQLNFG

-579 QKSMTEAPALEFEK
+579 QKTMSDKPTVEFEK
-593 AVLSRMAVL
+593 SVLSRMAVL
-602 PAVEGTSISTS
+602 PDVPGTAISTS

-640 SLFKEQGIFSRE
+640 SLFKEKGIFSRE
-652 VAASFRE
+652 VAESFRA

>member
-1 MNKTIITT
+1 MKKTLI
-9 AATLLMVSCNTT
+9 AATSATMLMASCNT

-34 PQFDKIRNEH
+34 PQFDKIKSEH
-44 YMPAFQQGIAEA
+44 YMPAFKEGIAQA
-56 KAEIDAIAGNTE
+56 KAEIDAIVANS
-68 APGFENTIEA
+68 AQPDFENTIEA

-84 TLNRVSS
+84 TLNKVSS
-91 IFFNVLEADSDE
+91 IFFNLLEADSDE
-103 QMQQIAEEVSPLLT
+103 TLQQIAEEVSPLLND
-117 EYEMYV
+117 YQMYV
-123 SLNETLFARVKAVWE
+123 SLNEKLFARVKSVWE
-138 QRESLSL
+138 RKEGLGLAQ
-145 EKDQMRLLE
+145 DQMTLLE

-159 FARGGANLQGEDRQ
+159 FTRGGANLQGEDRQ
-173 KYAELS
+173 KYAQLS
-179 EKLSLA
+179 EQLSLA
-185 TLKFGRN
+185 TIRFGRN

-203 ITDEAQLAGLPQYV
+203 ITDEAKLAGMPDYLKE
-217 IDLGKQ
+217 LGKQ
-223 TAEELGQQGWTY
+223 TAEEAGQQGWTF

-255 RQMYIAYNTRGVG
+255 KEMYLAYNSRGLKEEG
-268 GESDNSAL
+268 DNTEL
-276 VKEIAGLRLEIAN
+276 VKEIASLRLQIAN
-289 LLGYETYADYALE
+289 LLGYETYAHYALE

-308 PAQVNG
+308 PSQVNG

-321 ASLPKARQE
+321 ASLPKARKE
-330 VKAIRD
+330 VKAIQD
-336 YAAAHGFEGE
+336 YAAAHGFKGE

-359 KSEKYS
+359 KNERYTI
-365 VSDAELK
+365 SDAELK
-372 PYFRLEDCI
+372 PYFRLDDCI
-381 DAVFGLAT
+381 DAVFGLAGK
-389 RLYGL
+389 LYGL
-394 SFELRED
+394 SFEERSD
-401 IPAYHEDVKV
+401 IPVYHPDVKV
-411 YDVKDESGRHMALFY
+411 YDVKNEQGRHMALFY

-469 ADDPSL
+469 AGEPSL
-475 LTPDELET
+475 ITPDELET
-483 FLHEFGHS
+483 LLHEFGHS

-508 VSRDFVELPSQI
+508 VARDFVELPSQI

-543 IPAAL
+543 IPAEL
-548 IDKIAASRNYNAAY
+548 IEKISASRNYNAAY
-562 AQVRQLNFG
+562 LQVRQLNFG

-579 QKSMTEAPALEFEK
+579 QKTMSDKPTVEFEK
-593 AVLSRMAVL
+593 SVLSRMAVL
-602 PAVEGTSISTS
+602 PDVPGTAISTS

-640 SLFKEQGIFSRE
+640 SLFKEKGIFSRE
-652 VAASFRE
+652 VAESFRA

>member
-1 MNKTIITT
+1 M
-9 AATLLMVSCNTT
+9 LMASCNT

-34 PQFDKIRNEH
+34 PQFDKIKSEH
-44 YMPAFQQGIAEA
+44 YMPAFKEGIAQA
-56 KAEIDAIAGNTE
+56 KAEIDAIVANS
-68 APGFENTIEA
+68 AQPDFENTIEA

-84 TLNRVSS
+84 TLNKVSS
-91 IFFNVLEADSDE
+91 IFFNLLEADSDE
-103 QMQQIAEEVSPLLT
+103 TLQQIAEEVSPLLND
-117 EYEMYV
+117 YQMYV
-123 SLNETLFARVKAVWE
+123 SLNEKLFARVKSVWE
-138 QRESLSL
+138 RKEGLGLAQ
-145 EKDQMRLLE
+145 DQMTLLE

-159 FARGGANLQGEDRQ
+159 FTRGGANLQGEDRQ
-173 KYAELS
+173 KYAQLS
-179 EKLSLA
+179 EQLSLA
-185 TLKFGRN
+185 TIRFGRN

-203 ITDEAQLAGLPQYV
+203 ITDEAKLAGMPDYLKE
-217 IDLGKQ
+217 LGKQ
-223 TAEELGQQGWTY
+223 TAEEAGQQGWTF

-255 RQMYIAYNTRGVG
+255 KEMYLAYNSRGLKEEG
-268 GESDNSAL
+268 DNTEL
-276 VKEIAGLRLEIAN
+276 VKEIASLRLQIAN
-289 LLGYETYADYALE
+289 LLGYETYAHYALE

-308 PAQVNG
+308 PSQVNG

-321 ASLPKARQE
+321 ASLPKARKE
-330 VKAIRD
+330 VKAIQD
-336 YAAAHGFEGE
+336 YAAAHGFKGE

-359 KSEKYS
+359 KNERYTI
-365 VSDAELK
+365 SDAELK
-372 PYFRLEDCI
+372 PYFRLDDCI
-381 DAVFGLAT
+381 DAVFGLAGK
-389 RLYGL
+389 LYGL
-394 SFELRED
+394 SFEERSD
-401 IPAYHEDVKV
+401 IPVYHPDVKV
-411 YDVKDESGRHMALFY
+411 YDVKNEQGRHMALFY

-469 ADDPSL
+469 AGEPSL
-475 LTPDELET
+475 ITPDELET
-483 FLHEFGHS
+483 LLHEFGHS

-508 VSRDFVELPSQI
+508 VARDFVELPSQI

-543 IPAAL
+543 IPAEL
-548 IDKIAASRNYNAAY
+548 IEKISASRNYNAAY
-562 AQVRQLNFG
+562 LQVRQLNFG

-579 QKSMTEAPALEFEK
+579 QKTMSEEPTVEFEK
-593 AVLSRMAVL
+593 RVLSRMAVL
-602 PAVEGTSISTS
+602 PDVPGTAISTS

-640 SLFKEQGIFSRE
+640 SLFKEKGIFSRE
-652 VAASFRE
+652 VAESFRA

>member
-1 MNKTIITT
+1 MKKTLI
-9 AATLLMVSCNTT
+9 AATSATMLMASCNT

-34 PQFDKIRNEH
+34 PQFDKIKSEH
-44 YMPAFQQGIAEA
+44 YMPAFKEGIAQA
-56 KAEIDAIAGNTE
+56 KAEIDAIVANS
-68 APGFENTIEA
+68 AQPDFENTIEA

-84 TLNRVSS
+84 TLNKVSS
-91 IFFNVLEADSDE
+91 IFFNLLEADSDE
-103 QMQQIAEEVSPLLT
+103 TLQQIAEEVSPLLND
-117 EYEMYV
+117 YQMYV
-123 SLNETLFARVKAVWE
+123 SLNEKLFARVKSVWE
-138 QRESLSL
+138 RKEGLGLAQ
-145 EKDQMRLLE
+145 DQMTLLE

-159 FARGGANLQGEDRQ
+159 FTRGGANLQGEDRQ
-173 KYAELS
+173 KYAQLS
-179 EKLSLA
+179 EQLSLA
-185 TLKFGRN
+185 TIRFGRN

-203 ITDEAQLAGLPQYV
+203 ITDEAKLAGMPDYLKE
-217 IDLGKQ
+217 LGKQ
-223 TAEELGQQGWTY
+223 TAEEAGQQGWTF

-255 RQMYIAYNTRGVG
+255 KEMYLAYNSRGLKEEG
-268 GESDNSAL
+268 DNTEL
-276 VKEIAGLRLEIAN
+276 VKEIASLRLQIAN
-289 LLGYETYADYALE
+289 LLGYETYAHYALE

-308 PAQVNG
+308 PSQVNG

-321 ASLPKARQE
+321 ASLPKARKE
-330 VKAIRD
+330 VKAIQD
-336 YAAAHGFEGE
+336 YAAAHGFKGE

-359 KSEKYS
+359 KNERYTI
-365 VSDAELK
+365 SDAELK
-372 PYFRLEDCI
+372 PYFRLDDCI
-381 DAVFGLAT
+381 DAVFGLAGK
-389 RLYGL
+389 LYGL
-394 SFELRED
+394 SFEERSD
-401 IPAYHEDVKV
+401 IPVYHPDVKV
-411 YDVKDESGRHMALFY
+411 YDVKNEQGRHMALFY

-469 ADDPSL
+469 AGEPSL
-475 LTPDELET
+475 ITPDELET
-483 FLHEFGHS
+483 LLHEFGHS
-491 LHGMLAEGRYE
+491 LHGMLTEGRYE

-508 VSRDFVELPSQI
+508 VARDFVELPSQI

-543 IPAAL
+543 IPAEL
-548 IDKIAASRNYNAAY
+548 IEKISASRNYNAAY
-562 AQVRQLNFG
+562 LQVRQLNFG

-579 QKSMTEAPALEFEK
+579 QKTMSEEPTVEFEK
-593 AVLSRMAVL
+593 RVLSRMAVL
-602 PAVEGTSISTS
+602 PDVPGTAISTS

-640 SLFKEQGIFSRE
+640 SLFKEKGIFSRE
-652 VAASFRE
+652 VAESFRA

>member
-1 MNKTIITT
+1 MKKTLI
-9 AATLLMVSCNTT
+9 AATSATMLMASCNT

-34 PQFDKIRNEH
+34 PQFDKIKSEH
-44 YMPAFQQGIAEA
+44 YMPAFKEGIAQA
-56 KAEIDAIAGNTE
+56 KAEIDAIVANS
-68 APGFENTIEA
+68 AQPDFENTIEA

-84 TLNRVSS
+84 TLNKVSS
-91 IFFNVLEADSDE
+91 IFFNLLEADSDE
-103 QMQQIAEEVSPLLT
+103 TLQQIAEEVSPLLND
-117 EYEMYV
+117 YQMYV
-123 SLNETLFARVKAVWE
+123 SLNEKLFARVKSVWE
-138 QRESLSL
+138 RKEGLGLAQ
-145 EKDQMRLLE
+145 DQMTLLE

-159 FARGGANLQGEDRQ
+159 FTRGGANLQGEDRQ
-173 KYAELS
+173 KYAQLS
-179 EKLSLA
+179 EQLSLA
-185 TLKFGRN
+185 TIRFGRN

-203 ITDEAQLAGLPQYV
+203 ITDEAKLAGMPDYLKE
-217 IDLGKQ
+217 LGKQ
-223 TAEELGQQGWTY
+223 TAEEAGQQGWTF

-255 RQMYIAYNTRGVG
+255 KEMYLAYNSRGLKEEG
-268 GESDNSAL
+268 DNTEL
-276 VKEIAGLRLEIAN
+276 VKEIASLRLQIAN
-289 LLGYETYADYALE
+289 LLGYETYAHYALE

-308 PAQVNG
+308 PSQVNG

-321 ASLPKARQE
+321 ASLPKARKE
-330 VKAIRD
+330 VKAIQD
-336 YAAAHGFEGE
+336 YAAAHGFKGE

-359 KSEKYS
+359 KNERYTI
-365 VSDAELK
+365 SDAELK
-372 PYFRLEDCI
+372 PYFRLDDCI
-381 DAVFGLAT
+381 DAVFGLAGK
-389 RLYGL
+389 LYGL
-394 SFELRED
+394 SFEERSD
-401 IPAYHEDVKV
+401 IPVYHPDVKV
-411 YDVKDESGRHMALFY
+411 YDVKNEQGRHMALFY

-469 ADDPSL
+469 AGEPSL
-475 LTPDELET
+475 ITPDELET
-483 FLHEFGHS
+483 LLHEFGHS

-508 VSRDFVELPSQI
+508 VARDFVELPSQI

-543 IPAAL
+543 IPAEL
-548 IDKIAASRNYNAAY
+548 IEKISASRNYNAAY
-562 AQVRQLNFG
+562 LQVRQLNFG

-579 QKSMTEAPALEFEK
+579 QKTMSEEPTVEFEK
-593 AVLSRMAVL
+593 RVLSRMAVL
-602 PAVEGTSISTS
+602 PDVPGTAISTS

-640 SLFKEQGIFSRE
+640 SLFKEKGIFSRE
-652 VAASFRE
+652 VAESFRA

>member
-1 MNKTIITT
+1 M
-9 AATLLMVSCNTT
+9 LMASCNT

-34 PQFDKIRNEH
+34 PQFDKIKSEH
-44 YMPAFQQGIAEA
+44 YMPAFKEGIAQA
-56 KAEIDAIAGNTE
+56 KAEIDAIVANS
-68 APGFENTIEA
+68 AQPDFENTIEA

-84 TLNRVSS
+84 TVNKVSS
-91 IFFNVLEADSDE
+91 IFFNLLEADSDE
-103 QMQQIAEEVSPLLT
+103 TLQQIAEEVSPLLND
-117 EYEMYV
+117 YQMYV
-123 SLNETLFARVKAVWE
+123 SLNEKLFARVKSVWE
-138 QRESLSL
+138 RKEGLGLAQ
-145 EKDQMRLLE
+145 DQMTLLE

-159 FARGGANLQGEDRQ
+159 FTRGGANLQGEDRQ
-173 KYAELS
+173 KYAQLS
-179 EKLSLA
+179 EQLSLA
-185 TLKFGRN
+185 TIRFGRN

-203 ITDEAQLAGLPQYV
+203 ITDEAKLAGMPDYLKE
-217 IDLGKQ
+217 LGKQ
-223 TAEELGQQGWTY
+223 TAEEAGQQGWTF

-255 RQMYIAYNTRGVG
+255 KEMYLAYNSRGLKEEG
-268 GESDNSAL
+268 DNTEL
-276 VKEIAGLRLEIAN
+276 VKEIASLRLQIAK
-289 LLGYETYADYALE
+289 LLGYETYAHYALE

-308 PAQVNG
+308 PSQVNG

-321 ASLPKARQE
+321 ASLPKARKE
-330 VKAIRD
+330 VKAIQD
-336 YAAAHGFEGE
+336 YAAAHGFKGE

-359 KSEKYS
+359 KNERYTI
-365 VSDAELK
+365 SDAELK
-372 PYFRLEDCI
+372 PYFRLDDCI
-381 DAVFGLAT
+381 DAVFGLAGK
-389 RLYGL
+389 LYGL
-394 SFELRED
+394 SFEERSD
-401 IPAYHEDVKV
+401 IPVYHPDVKV
-411 YDVKDESGRHMALFY
+411 YDVKNEQGRHMALFY

-469 ADDPSL
+469 AGEPSL
-475 LTPDELET
+475 ITPDELET
-483 FLHEFGHS
+483 LLHEFGHS

-508 VSRDFVELPSQI
+508 VARDFVELPSQI

-543 IPAAL
+543 IPAEL
-548 IDKIAASRNYNAAY
+548 IEKISASRNYNAAY
-562 AQVRQLNFG
+562 LQVRQLNFG

-579 QKSMTEAPALEFEK
+579 QKTMSEEPTVEFEK
-593 AVLSRMAVL
+593 RVLSRMAVL
-602 PAVEGTSISTS
+602 PDVPGTAISTS
-613 ITHLFSG
+613 ITDLFSG

-640 SLFKEQGIFSRE
+640 SLFKEKGIFSRE
-652 VAASFRE
+652 VAESFRA

>member
-1 MNKTIITT
+1 MKKTLI
-9 AATLLMVSCNTT
+9 AATSATMLMASCNT

-34 PQFDKIRNEH
+34 PQFDKIKSEH
-44 YMPAFQQGIAEA
+44 YMPAFKEGIAQA
-56 KAEIDAIAGNTE
+56 KAEIDAIVANS
-68 APGFENTIEA
+68 AQPDFENTIEA

-84 TLNRVSS
+84 TLNKVSS
-91 IFFNVLEADSDE
+91 IFFNLLEADSDE
-103 QMQQIAEEVSPLLT
+103 TLQQIAEEVSPLLND
-117 EYEMYV
+117 YQMYV
-123 SLNETLFARVKAVWE
+123 SLNEKLFARVKSVWE
-138 QRESLSL
+138 RKEGLGLAQ
-145 EKDQMRLLE
+145 DQMTLLE

-159 FARGGANLQGEDRQ
+159 FTRGGANLQGEDRQ
-173 KYAELS
+173 KYAQLS
-179 EKLSLA
+179 EQLSLA
-185 TLKFGRN
+185 TIRFGRN

-203 ITDEAQLAGLPQYV
+203 ITDEAKLAGMPDYLKE
-217 IDLGKQ
+217 LGKQ
-223 TAEELGQQGWTY
+223 TAEEAGQQGWTF

-255 RQMYIAYNTRGVG
+255 KEMYLAYNSRGLKEEG
-268 GESDNSAL
+268 DNTEL
-276 VKEIAGLRLEIAN
+276 VKEIASLRLQIAN
-289 LLGYETYADYALE
+289 LLGYETYAHYALE

-308 PAQVNG
+308 PSQVNG

-321 ASLPKARQE
+321 ASLPKARKE
-330 VKAIRD
+330 VKAIQD
-336 YAAAHGFEGE
+336 YAAAHGFKGE

-359 KSEKYS
+359 KNERYTI
-365 VSDAELK
+365 SDAELK
-372 PYFRLEDCI
+372 PYFRLDDCI
-381 DAVFGLAT
+381 DAVFGLAGK
-389 RLYGL
+389 LYGL
-394 SFELRED
+394 SFEERSD
-401 IPAYHEDVKV
+401 IPVYHPDVKV
-411 YDVKDESGRHMALFY
+411 YDVKNEQGRHMALFY

-469 ADDPSL
+469 AGEPSL
-475 LTPDELET
+475 ITPDELET
-483 FLHEFGHS
+483 LLHEFGHS

-508 VSRDFVELPSQI
+508 VARDFVELPSQI

-543 IPAAL
+543 IPAEL
-548 IDKIAASRNYNAAY
+548 IEKISASRNYNAAY
-562 AQVRQLNFG
+562 LQVRQLNFG

-579 QKSMTEAPALEFEK
+579 QKTMSEEPTVEFEK
-593 AVLSRMAVL
+593 SVLSRMAVL
-602 PAVEGTSISTS
+602 PDVPGTAISTS

-640 SLFKEQGIFSRE
+640 SLFKEKGIFSRE
-652 VAASFRE
+652 VAESFRA

>member
-1 MNKTIITT
+1 MKKTLI
-9 AATLLMVSCNTT
+9 AATSATMLMASCNT

-34 PQFDKIRNEH
+34 PQFDKIKSEH
-44 YMPAFQQGIAEA
+44 YMPAFREGIAQA
-56 KAEIDAIAGNTE
+56 KAEIDAIVANS
-68 APGFENTIEA
+68 AQPDFENTIEA

-84 TLNRVSS
+84 TLNKVSS
-91 IFFNVLEADSDE
+91 IFFNLLEADSDE
-103 QMQQIAEEVSPLLT
+103 TLQQIAEEVSPLLND
-117 EYEMYV
+117 YQMYV
-123 SLNETLFARVKAVWE
+123 SLNEKLFARVKSVWE
-138 QRESLSL
+138 RKEGLGLAQ
-145 EKDQMRLLE
+145 DQMTLLE

-159 FARGGANLQGEDRQ
+159 FTRGGANLQGEDRQ
-173 KYAELS
+173 KYAQLS
-179 EKLSLA
+179 EQLSLA
-185 TLKFGRN
+185 LIRFGRN
-192 VLAATNAYKLN
+192 VLAATNAYELN
-203 ITDEAQLAGLPQYV
+203 ITDEAKLAGMPDYLKE
-217 IDLGKQ
+217 LGKQ
-223 TAEELGQQGWTY
+223 TAEEAGQQGWTF

-255 RQMYIAYNTRGVG
+255 KEMYLAYNSRGLKEEG
-268 GESDNSAL
+268 DNTEL
-276 VKEIAGLRLEIAN
+276 VKEIASLRLQIAN
-289 LLGYETYADYALE
+289 LLGYETYAHYALE

-308 PAQVNG
+308 PSQVNG

-321 ASLPKARQE
+321 ASLPKARKE
-330 VKAIRD
+330 VKAIQD
-336 YAAAHGFEGE
+336 YAAAHGFKGE

-359 KSEKYS
+359 KNERYTI
-365 VSDAELK
+365 SDAELK
-372 PYFRLEDCI
+372 PYFRLDDCI
-381 DAVFGLAT
+381 DAVFGLAGK
-389 RLYGL
+389 LYGL
-394 SFELRED
+394 SFEERSD
-401 IPAYHEDVKV
+401 IPVYHPDVKV
-411 YDVKDESGRHMALFY
+411 YDVKNEQGRHMALFY

-469 ADDPSL
+469 AGEPSL
-475 LTPDELET
+475 ITPDELET
-483 FLHEFGHS
+483 LLHEFGHS

-508 VSRDFVELPSQI
+508 VARDFVELPSQI

-543 IPAAL
+543 IPAEL
-548 IDKIAASRNYNAAY
+548 IEKISASRNYNAAY
-562 AQVRQLNFG
+562 LQVRQLNFG

-579 QKSMTEAPALEFEK
+579 QKTMSEEPTVEFEK
-593 AVLSRMAVL
+593 RVLSRMAVL
-602 PAVEGTSISTS
+602 PDVPGTAISTS

-640 SLFKEQGIFSRE
+640 SLFKEKGIFSRE
-652 VAASFRE
+652 VAESFRA

>member
-1 MNKTIITT
+1 M
-9 AATLLMVSCNTT
+9 LMASCNT

-34 PQFDKIRNEH
+34 PQFDKIKSEH
-44 YMPAFQQGIAEA
+44 YMPAFKEGIAQA
-56 KAEIDAIAGNTE
+56 KAEIDAIVANS
-68 APGFENTIEA
+68 AQPDFENTIEA

-84 TLNRVSS
+84 TLNKVSS
-91 IFFNVLEADSDE
+91 IFFNLLEADSDE
-103 QMQQIAEEVSPLLT
+103 TLQQIAEEVSPLLND
-117 EYEMYV
+117 YQMYV
-123 SLNETLFARVKAVWE
+123 SLNEKLFARVKSVWE
-138 QRESLSL
+138 RKEDLGLAQ
-145 EKDQMRLLE
+145 DQMTLLE

-159 FARGGANLQGEDRQ
+159 FTRGGANLQGEDRQ
-173 KYAELS
+173 KYAQLS
-179 EKLSLA
+179 EQLSLA
-185 TLKFGRN
+185 TIRFGRN

-203 ITDEAQLAGLPQYV
+203 ITDEAKLAGMPDYLKE
-217 IDLGKQ
+217 LGKQ
-223 TAEELGQQGWTY
+223 TAEEAGQQGWTF

-255 RQMYIAYNTRGVG
+255 KEMYLAYNSRGLKEEG
-268 GESDNSAL
+268 DNTEL
-276 VKEIAGLRLEIAN
+276 VKEIASLRLQIAN
-289 LLGYETYADYALE
+289 LLGYETYAHYALE

-308 PAQVNG
+308 PSQVNG

-321 ASLPKARQE
+321 ASLPKARKE
-330 VKAIRD
+330 VKAIQD
-336 YAAAHGFEGE
+336 YAAAHGFKGE

-359 KSEKYS
+359 KNERYTI
-365 VSDAELK
+365 SDAELK
-372 PYFRLEDCI
+372 PYFRLDDCI
-381 DAVFGLAT
+381 DAVFGLAGK
-389 RLYGL
+389 LYGL
-394 SFELRED
+394 SFEERSD
-401 IPAYHEDVKV
+401 IPVYHPDVKV
-411 YDVKDESGRHMALFY
+411 YDVKNEQGRHMALFY

-457 FVSLVTNFSKPT
+457 FVSLVTNFSKHT
-469 ADDPSL
+469 AREPPL
-475 LTPDELET
+475 ITPDELET
-483 FLHEFGHS
+483 LLHEFGHS

-508 VSRDFVELPSQI
+508 VARDFVELPSQI

-532 GFAKHYKTGET
+532 SFAKHYKTGET
-543 IPAAL
+543 IPAEL
-548 IDKIAASRNYNAAY
+548 IEKISASRNYNAAY
-562 AQVRQLNFG
+562 LQVRQLNFG

-579 QKSMTEAPALEFEK
+579 QKTMSEEPTVEFEK
-593 AVLSRMAVL
+593 RVLSRMAVL
-602 PAVEGTSISTS
+602 PDVPGTAISTS

-640 SLFKEQGIFSRE
+640 SLFKEKGIFSRE
-652 VAASFRE
+652 VAESFRA

>member
-1 MNKTIITT
+1 MKKTLI
-9 AATLLMVSCNTT
+9 AATSATMLMASCNT

-34 PQFDKIRNEH
+34 PQFDKIKSEH
-44 YMPAFQQGIAEA
+44 YMPAFKEGIAQA
-56 KAEIDAIAGNTE
+56 KAEIDAIVANS
-68 APGFENTIEA
+68 AQPDFENTIEA

-84 TLNRVSS
+84 TLNKVSS
-91 IFFNVLEADSDE
+91 IFFNLLEADSDE
-103 QMQQIAEEVSPLLT
+103 TLQQIAEEVSPLLND
-117 EYEMYV
+117 YQMYV
-123 SLNETLFARVKAVWE
+123 SLNEKLFARVKSVWE
-138 QRESLSL
+138 RKEDLGLAQ
-145 EKDQMRLLE
+145 DQMTLLE

-159 FARGGANLQGEDRQ
+159 FTRGGANLQGEDRQ
-173 KYAELS
+173 KYAQLS
-179 EKLSLA
+179 EQLSLA
-185 TLKFGRN
+185 TIRFGRN

-203 ITDEAQLAGLPQYV
+203 ITDEAKLAGMPDYLKE
-217 IDLGKQ
+217 LGKQ
-223 TAEELGQQGWTY
+223 TAEEAGQQGWTF

-255 RQMYIAYNTRGVG
+255 KEMYLAYNSRGLKEEG
-268 GESDNSAL
+268 DNTEL
-276 VKEIAGLRLEIAN
+276 VKEIASLRLQIAN
-289 LLGYETYADYALE
+289 LLGYETYAHYALE

-308 PAQVNG
+308 PSQVNG

-321 ASLPKARQE
+321 ASLPKARKE
-330 VKAIRD
+330 VKAIQD
-336 YAAAHGFEGE
+336 YAAAHGFKGE

-359 KSEKYS
+359 KNERYTI
-365 VSDAELK
+365 SDAELK
-372 PYFRLEDCI
+372 PYFRLDDCI
-381 DAVFGLAT
+381 DAVFGLAGK
-389 RLYGL
+389 LYGL
-394 SFELRED
+394 SFEERSD
-401 IPAYHEDVKV
+401 IPVYHPDVKV
-411 YDVKDESGRHMALFY
+411 YDVKNEQGRHMALFY

-469 ADDPSL
+469 AGEPSL
-475 LTPDELET
+475 ITPDELET
-483 FLHEFGHS
+483 LLHEFGHS

-508 VSRDFVELPSQI
+508 VARDFVELPSQI

-543 IPAAL
+543 IPAEL
-548 IDKIAASRNYNAAY
+548 IEKISASRNYNAAY
-562 AQVRQLNFG
+562 LQVRQLNFG

-579 QKSMTEAPALEFEK
+579 QKTMSEEPTVEFEK
-593 AVLSRMAVL
+593 RVLSRMAVL
-602 PAVEGTSISTS
+602 PDVPGTAISTS

-640 SLFKEQGIFSRE
+640 SLFKEKGIFSRE
-652 VAASFRE
+652 VAESFRA